1 MNNMNAQKIRD
12 GLKCSGMAN
21 SSCSIMVNNR
31 GFTSG
36 VSRVW
41 QVGHVPCAPLEG
53 GATERF
59 LRRNVPIWERPKTD
73 SLNNVLEVILK
84 KTM

>member
-1 MNNMNAQKIRD
+1 MYTFVIHISRRQNTTQKTKESTIRAARKT
-12 GLKCSGMAN
+12 GGNHRCSGMAN
-21 SSCSIMVNNR
+21 RSCSIMVNNM

-41 QVGHVPCAPLEG
+41 QVGHVPCEPLVG

-59 LRRNVPIWERPKTD
+59 
-73 SLNNVLEVILK
+73 
-84 KTM
+84 